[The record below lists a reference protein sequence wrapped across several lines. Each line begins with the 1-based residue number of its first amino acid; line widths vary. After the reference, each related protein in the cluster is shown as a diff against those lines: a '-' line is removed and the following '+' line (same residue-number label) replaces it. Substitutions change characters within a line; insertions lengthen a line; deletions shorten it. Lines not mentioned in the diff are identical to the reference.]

1 MNNFYLHILSRGL
14 ILMIV
19 ISVSG
24 QSYDSAIVIPFIHKT
39 EISTVT
45 IVTYVVKAV

>member
-1 MNNFYLHILSRGL
+1 
-14 ILMIV
+14 MIV

-24 QSYDSAIVIPFIHKT
+24 QSYDSANLVIPFIHKT